1 MLYLTVQLIIEDQNC
16 KTRPFAPQPALL
28 PHMRILSQPSE
39 SEGQVLMLRQQHSS
53 AQGIAHRLLAVTEH
67 SVAKKHARRLAARQ
81 TSAPV
86 PELYLALKTS
96 SYI

>member
-1 MLYLTVQLIIEDQNC
+1 MELIVENQKC
-16 KTRPFAPQPALL
+16 KTRACAPQPALL
-28 PHMRILSQPSE
+28 LHMQILSQPSKG
-39 SEGQVLMLRQQHSS
+39 EGQVLMLRQKHSS
-53 AQGIAHRLLAVTEH
+53 ALVVPAHRLLAVTEH
-67 SVAKKHARRLAARQ
+67 NVAKKHARRLAARQ